1 MSVSGAAGRL
11 WPVPVFYGKQ
21 PRNKEN
27 EMTYPSI
34 DPVAFSIGPLQIHWY
49 GLMYVFAFLAAW
61 LLGRWRASRPWS
73 KWTADNV
80 DDFVTWAMLGV
91 ILGARLGYVLFYDLS
106 AYIADP
112 LEIIRVWNG
121 GMSFHGGL
129 VGVVA
134 ASWLWGRRN
143 GMTLVDI
150 LDFVAPLVPTG
161 LFFGRMGNFIN
172 AELWGKV
179 TESPLGMVFPGA
191 GPLPRHPSQLYEAGL
206 EGVLMFIILW
216 IYSSRPRPRGA
227 VAGLFG
233 VLYAVSRMTVEFFR
247 VPDAQLGYLFAGWV
261 TMGQLLCLP
270 LLFAGLW
277 LLVRAYRKENRA

>member
-1 MSVSGAAGRL
+1 M
-11 WPVPVFYGKQ
+11 Q
-21 PRNKEN
+21 
-27 EMTYPSI
+27 YPSI
-34 DPVAFSIGPLQIHWY
+34 DPVALSVGPLQLHWY
-49 GLMYVFAFLAAW
+49 GLMYVFAFLAGW
-61 LLGRWRASRPWS
+61 LLGRFRASRPWS
-73 KWTADNV
+73 KWTAAMV

-91 ILGARLGYVLFYDLS
+91 ILGARLGYVIFYDLS
-106 AYIADP
+106 AYLADP
-112 LEIIRVWNG
+112 LEIFRVWNG

-129 VGVVA
+129 VGVVTA
-134 ASWLWGRRN
+134 CWLWGRKN
-143 GMTLVDI
+143 GVSLLDM

-179 TESPLGMVFPGA
+179 TECSFGMIFPGA

-206 EGVLMFIILW
+206 EGLLTFIVLW

-233 VLYAVSRMTVEFFR
+233 VLYAVSRIFVEVFC

-261 TMGQLLCLP
+261 TMGQILCLP
-270 LLFAGLW
+270 LLAAGLW
-277 LLVRAYRKENRA
+277 LMIRAYHKGDAA

>member
-1 MSVSGAAGRL
+1 M
-11 WPVPVFYGKQ
+11 Q
-21 PRNKEN
+21 
-27 EMTYPSI
+27 YPSI
-34 DPVAFSIGPLQIHWY
+34 DPVALTVGPLQLHWY
-49 GLMYVFAFLAAW
+49 GLMYVFAFLAGW

-73 KWTADNV
+73 TWTSAMV

-106 AYIADP
+106 AYLADP
-112 LEIIRVWNG
+112 VEIIRVWNG

-134 ASWLWGRRN
+134 ASWLWGRKN
-143 GMTLVDI
+143 GRTLLDI

-161 LFFGRMGNFIN
+161 LFFGRIGNFIN

-179 TESPLGMVFPGA
+179 TDSPLGMIFPGA
-191 GPLPRHPSQLYEAGL
+191 GSLPRHPSQLYEAGL
-206 EGVLMFIILW
+206 EGVLTFVILW

-261 TMGQLLCLP
+261 TMGQILCLP
-270 LLFAGLW
+270 LLAAGLW
-277 LLVRAYRKENRA
+277 LLWRAYRPEAKI

>member
-1 MSVSGAAGRL
+1 M
-11 WPVPVFYGKQ
+11 Q
-21 PRNKEN
+21 
-27 EMTYPSI
+27 YPSI
-34 DPVAFSIGPLQIHWY
+34 DPVALSIGPVQLHWY
-49 GLMYVFAFLAAW
+49 GLMYVFAFLAGW
-61 LLGRWRASRPWS
+61 FLGRWRASRPWCS
-73 KWTADNV
+73 WTKEQV
-80 DDFVTWAMLGV
+80 DDFVIWVMFGV

-106 AYIADP
+106 VYLDDP

-129 VGVVA
+129 AGVVIA
-134 ASWLWGRRN
+134 CWLWGRRN
-143 GMTLVDI
+143 GRGLLDI

-179 TESPLGMVFPGA
+179 TELPVGMIFPGG

-206 EGVLMFIILW
+206 EGLLTFFILW
-216 IYSSRPRPRGA
+216 IYSSKPRPRGA

-233 VLYAVSRMTVEFFR
+233 VLYSVSRMTVEFFR

-261 TMGQLLCLP
+261 TMGQILCLP
-270 LLFAGLW
+270 VLAVGLCLLYH
-277 LLVRAYRKENRA
+277 AYSRERSQ